1 MAFTINIYAY
11 SGVMMGEKITD
22 LARGTVLGT
31 RLEIELN
38 HPNIEGQQRQV
49 HLQSSDLRFELNQDE
64 YIKCALV
71 VLKAARNLKQL
82 KNIQGE

>member
-1 MAFTINIYAY
+1 
-11 SGVMMGEKITD
+11 MMGEKITD
-22 LARGTVLGT
+22 LAIGTVLGA

-49 HLQSSDLRFELNQDE
+49 HLQSSDFRFELNQDE

>member
-1 MAFTINIYAY
+1 
-11 SGVMMGEKITD
+11 MGEKITD
-22 LARGTVLGT
+22 LAIGSVLGA

-38 HPNIEGQQRQV
+38 HPNMEGEQRQV
-49 HLQSSDLRFELNQDE
+49 HLQSSGFRFELNQEE

-71 VLKAARNLKQL
+71 ILRAARSLKQL